1 MESCIKT
8 GFHPFFSMPLFFI
21 KLQNYSAMTDLF
33 IKITVMGGL
42 VCTLLLTAL
51 TNKTDLTT
59 DNQNYSEVEIRALH
73 DHENNLHLFDMNT
86 NEVSSGW
93 TTFTFTN
100 ASDSDHFAVIYRV
113 PDEAITAAAE
123 SGDDLL
129 DHWYKSVTTPFQ
141 EEYNNLADG
150 SVDYGVFVDSLVQ
163 SISEKGPWFFE
174 PGAPAYGGPGF
185 TSAGL
190 SSKTT
195 VYLDPGSYVIE
206 CYVKDENETFHSYIG
221 MLELLTVTDE
231 ESGIEN
237 PTSSGVVTISSES
250 GISMNGDIQPGD
262 QTIEITFEDQI
273 AHEHLL
279 GHNVQLLKLSGATD
293 HNLLTDVAGWM
304 DWRTPGGLVN
314 RGPEG
319 VQFLGGS
326 MEMIAGGK
334 AYFHVDIEPGEYA
347 WIAEVPNPEE
357 KNMIYR
363 FTIPD

>member
-1 MESCIKT
+1 M
-8 GFHPFFSMPLFFI
+8 M
-21 KLQNYSAMTDLF
+21 DLI
-33 IKITVMGGL
+33 IKITVLCGL
-42 VCTLLLTAL
+42 IFTLLLT
-51 TNKTDLTT
+51 TQSNKTDNTVN
-59 DNQNYSEVEIRALH
+59 DQKYSEVKIRALH

-100 ASDSDHFAVIYRV
+100 ASDSDHFAVIYKV
-113 PDEAITAAAE
+113 PKEAVTAANE
-123 SGDDLL
+123 SGDELL
-129 DHWYKSVTTPFQ
+129 DHWYKSITTPFQ

-150 SVDYGVFVDSLVQ
+150 SADYGTFVDNLVQ

-231 ESGIEN
+231 ESGDEN
-237 PTSSGVVTISSES
+237 PNSSSAVTISSES
-250 GISMNGDIQPGD
+250 GISMNGDIKPGN

-279 GHNVQLLKLSGATD
+279 GHNVQLLKLSDATD
-293 HNLLTDVAGWM
+293 HNLLTDVAEWM
-304 DWRTPGGLVN
+304 DWRTPGSLVN

-334 AYFHVDIEPGEYA
+334 AYFHVDIVPGEYA

-363 FTIPD
+363 FKVPD